1 MLAFIGEPAPALRLP
16 KADVH
21 RPSLSEGTEGTEG
34 TSFQSHPPLLG
45 CERLLTWV
53 REVQEVSGNPP
64 MLSVSG

>member
-34 TSFQSHPPLLG
+34 TSFQSHPLFSG
-45 CERLLTWV
+45 
-53 REVQEVSGNPP
+53 VSDC
-64 MLSVSG
+64 